1 MTSKD
6 TETFSVRDKQVMK
19 VKTQEERALIF
30 DEVTVRVSEDFALH
44 MHIENGEENAAGLK
58 TGDYVKLLPS

>member
-19 VKTQEERALIF
+19 VKTQEERARIF
-30 DEVTVRVSEDFALH
+30 DEVTVRVSEDFALD
-44 MHIENGEENAAGLK
+44 MHIDNGEENAAGLK

>member
-30 DEVTVRVSEDFALH
+30 DEVTVRVSEDFALD
-44 MHIENGEENAAGLK
+44 MHIDNGEENAAGLK

>member
-6 TETFSVRDKQVMK
+6 TETFSVCDKQVMK
-19 VKTQEERALIF
+19 VKTQEERARIF
-30 DEVTVRVSEDFALH
+30 DEVTVRVSEDFALD
-44 MHIENGEENAAGLK
+44 MHIDNGEENAAGLK